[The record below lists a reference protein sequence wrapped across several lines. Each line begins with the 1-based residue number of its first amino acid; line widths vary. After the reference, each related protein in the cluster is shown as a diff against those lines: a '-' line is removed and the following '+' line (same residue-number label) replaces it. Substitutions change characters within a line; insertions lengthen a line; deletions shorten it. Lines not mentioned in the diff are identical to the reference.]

1 MLLIILMATTI
12 QDILTQI
19 SQGISQHTDTPILDA
34 QVLVAHI
41 LGKPRAWVLAHPEA
55 QIKGDQYKKIIQASE
70 HLEHGEP
77 LPYVIGSWEFFGL
90 DFYLTPA
97 VLIPRPETELI
108 VEFAIKWLQDH
119 PNQRNVIDVGTG
131 SGCIGISLAMS
142 IPDLTVLM
150 TDISPNALNI
160 AQVNAHKFGLTRR
173 LEFKATDLLDG
184 IVGRFDLICANLPY
198 IPSHNLNE
206 LVVSDWE
213 PRLALNGG
221 ENGTELI
228 ARLLYQ
234 ARGCLTPGGLLL
246 LEIESSQGVEVK
258 NLAHTHF
265 PAARVEILNDLSG
278 QNRCL
283 KISSS
288 HLLVHI
294 CQRKE
299 WLSAQEQGIYISYS
313 FNREGFIHCSQ
324 PQQILQVANTFY
336 RGVSEL
342 VLCWIDPGKVT
353 SEIKWEVVDEA
364 IFPHIYGPINLDSV
378 ISVTDFIPDEDGT
391 YRMIELPG

>member
-1 MLLIILMATTI
+1 MLLIILMATSI

-19 SQGISQHTDTPILDA
+19 SQRISQHTDTPILDA
-34 QVLVAHI
+34 QVLIAHV
-41 LGKPRAWVLAHPEA
+41 LGKPRAWVLAHPET
-55 QIKGDQYKKIIQASE
+55 QINSDHYKKIIQALE
-70 HLEHGEP
+70 RLEHGEP
-77 LPYVIGSWEFFGL
+77 LPYVLGSWEFFGL

-108 VEFAIKWLQDH
+108 VECAIKWLQDH
-119 PNQRNVIDVGTG
+119 PNQRKVIDVGSG

-150 TDISPNALNI
+150 TDISPNALNV
-160 AQVNAHKFGLTRR
+160 AQVNANKFGLTGR
-173 LEFKATDLLDG
+173 LEFKSTDLLDG
-184 IVGRFDLICANLPY
+184 IADHFDLICANLPY
-198 IPSHNLNE
+198 IPSQMLNE

-213 PRLALNGG
+213 PRLALDGG
-221 ENGTELI
+221 KNGTELI

-246 LEIESSQGVEVK
+246 LEIESSQGAEVK
-258 NLAHTHF
+258 NLACIHF

-283 KISSS
+283 EISSS
-288 HLLVHI
+288 HLLVHL

-299 WLSAQEQGIYISYS
+299 WLSTQERGIFISNS

-336 RGVSEL
+336 RDVSEL

-353 SEIKWEVVDEA
+353 SDITWEAVDGVL
-364 IFPHIYGPINLDSV
+364 FPHIYAPINLDSV